1 MPERNPSNAI
11 RQVSIMVQ
19 AGLIFA
25 YFAGHKLNSMKYFIP
40 ALLFIFLFSGSCKA
54 GTVKE
59 VNNGIAAG
67 KIISDINKG
76 KAVLI
81 KDKIITGDLDFTN
94 VKNQGIFSSSIQ
106 IAGVE
111 QSVTFLNCIFM
122 GKIVNNS
129 EKSGRQARVRFGSNL
144 TFEACDFRA
153 DADFDN
159 ITVDGMVNFTGAIFR
174 ERALFNNVTFNGR
187 HNYFTAFTAEKYFS
201 MQESLIDGAIDFF
214 KAKTRGKLSFQST
227 EFRGIAR
234 FHNLDCDGRSEF
246 SLTRFRDDALFTY
259 ANFTGHFNF
268 SDAIVYGRLDMN
280 NVEFQSAATLT
291 STVFSG
297 PVTFEKTSVKGVFD
311 ISRSVFYSGKPA
323 MQEFRTL
330 KADDF
335 VSEGTKFVS
344 FNDLNKD

>member
-1 MPERNPSNAI
+1 
-11 RQVSIMVQ
+11 MVQ

-40 ALLFIFLFSGSCKA
+40 ALLFILLTSGSCKA

-59 VNNGIAAG
+59 LNNGIAAG

-94 VKNQGIFSSSIQ
+94 VKNQGIFSSSMQ
-106 IAGVE
+106 IAGIE

-122 GKIVNNS
+122 GKVITNGMQS
-129 EKSGRQARVRFGSNL
+129 QRQVRVHFGSNL

-187 HNYFTAFTAEKYFS
+187 HNYFTAFSSEKYFS

-214 KAKTRGKLSFQST
+214 KAKTRGRLSFQST

-246 SLTRFRDDALFTY
+246 SLTRFRNDALFTY

-268 SDAIVYGRLDMN
+268 SDAIVYGRFDMN
-280 NVEFQSAATLT
+280 NVELQSSAAIT
-291 STVFSG
+291 STIFYR
-297 PVTFEKTSVKGVFD
+297 PVTFEKTSVKGEFD
-311 ISRSVFYSGKPA
+311 VSRSVFYSGKPA
-323 MQEFRTL
+323 MLEFRTL
-330 KADDF
+330 KPDDF
-335 VSEGTKFVS
+335 VSQGTKFVLL
-344 FNDLNKD
+344 NDLNAD

>member
-1 MPERNPSNAI
+1 MKRI
-11 RQVSIMVQ
+11 I
-19 AGLIFA
+19 LILISVA
-25 YFAGHKLNSMKYFIP
+25 V
-40 ALLFIFLFSGSCKA
+40 LFSSCSA
-54 GTVKE
+54 GKHEKT
-59 VNNGIAAG
+59 NNGIPASE
-67 KIISDINKG
+67 IIKNLNKG
-76 KAVLI
+76 RPVLL

-94 VKNQGIFSSSIQ
+94 VKNQGIFSSSMQ
-106 IAGVE
+106 IAGIE

-122 GKIVNNS
+122 GKVITNGMQS
-129 EKSGRQARVRFGSNL
+129 QRQVRVHFGSNL

-187 HNYFTAFTAEKYFS
+187 HNYFTAFSSEKYFS

-214 KAKTRGKLSFQST
+214 KAKTRGRLSFQST

-268 SDAIVYGRLDMN
+268 SDAIVYGRFDMN
-280 NVEFQSAATLT
+280 NVELQSSAAIT
-291 STVFSG
+291 STIFYR
-297 PVTFEKTSVKGVFD
+297 PVTFEKTSVKGEFD
-311 ISRSVFYSGKPA
+311 VSRSVFYSGKPA
-323 MQEFRTL
+323 MLEFRTL
-330 KADDF
+330 KPDDF
-335 VSEGTKFVS
+335 VSQGTKFVLL
-344 FNDLNKD
+344 NDLNAD